1 MGDGYVRRIGV
12 NSLMEQLLSSVAE
25 NSLAVIILA
34 SWVTALYR
42 EKSKLMD
49 KLLECLDDLKRENL
63 QE

>member
-1 MGDGYVRRIGV
+1 
-12 NSLMEQLLSSVAE
+12 MEQLLSSVAE